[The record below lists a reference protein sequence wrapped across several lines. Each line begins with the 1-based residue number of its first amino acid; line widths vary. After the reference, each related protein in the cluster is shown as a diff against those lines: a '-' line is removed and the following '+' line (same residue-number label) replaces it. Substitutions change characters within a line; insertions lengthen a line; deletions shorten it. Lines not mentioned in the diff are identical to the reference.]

1 MTNAFPFQTV
11 PHLIFGSGS
20 TNELASHL
28 KVQGFKRPAIITD
41 KGLVATGVVEQVAS
55 ALRAAGL
62 EPAVFDGI
70 VADPPEGIV
79 LTIADQVGD
88 FGADA
93 IIGLGGGSPMDSAKV
108 IAVLAGPEPQQL
120 AAIYGVGL
128 VTAPRLPLFMVPTTA
143 GTGSEVTPIAI
154 LTTGETT
161 KAGIVSPRLY
171 ADAAFLD
178 PDLTRGL
185 PPHITA
191 ATGLDAMV
199 HAIEA
204 YTGRLKKNPMSDMLA
219 KEALRLL
226 TGHLVQAC
234 HKGEDMV
241 AREAM
246 LRGSM
251 LAGQAFANSPVG
263 AVHALAYPLGG
274 IFHVPHGLSN
284 ALVMPHVLR
293 FNLEAAAPLYAE
305 LAAALGLGGA
315 MGVAA
320 QAESFIGYLEK
331 LSIDSGAP
339 QRLRDIDIPQDAL
352 DRLADDA
359 MLQERLLINNPRL
372 MSRDAAREVYDAAW

>member
-1 MTNAFPFQTV
+1 MTDNFLFQTV
-11 PHLIFGSGS
+11 PHCVFGEGAVA
-20 TNELASHL
+20 ELAAHL
-28 KVQGFKRPAIITD
+28 KGEGLTRIAVVTD
-41 KGLVATGVVEQVAS
+41 KGLVATGVVATVGA
-55 ALRAAGL
+55 ALRSAGL
-62 EPAVFDGI
+62 EPLVFDSI
-70 VADPPEGIV
+70 VADPPEEIV
-79 LTIADQVGD
+79 ITMAEAVRD

-93 IIGLGGGSPMDSAKV
+93 VVGLGGGSPMDSAKV
-108 IAVLAGPEPQQL
+108 IAVLAGPKPQPL
-120 AAIYGVGL
+120 AEMYGVGN
-128 VTAPRLPLFMVPTTA
+128 VTAPRLPLYMVPTTA

-171 ADAAFLD
+171 ADGAFLD
-178 PDLTRGL
+178 PALTIGL
-185 PPHITA
+185 PAHITA
-191 ATGLDAMV
+191 STGLDAMV
-199 HAIEA
+199 HAIES

-226 TGHLVQAC
+226 TGNLVRAC
-234 HKGEDMV
+234 HHGDDMV

-251 LAGQAFANSPVG
+251 IAGQAFANSPVG

-293 FNLEAAAPLYAE
+293 FNLDAAAPLYAE
-305 LAAALGLGGA
+305 LADALHLNAPDGEIA
-315 MGVAA
+315 K
-320 QAESFIGYLEK
+320 AEAFIGYLEQ

-339 QRLRDIDIPQDAL
+339 QRLRDIDIPEDSL

-359 MLQERLLINNPRL
+359 MLQERLLINNPRE
-372 MSRDAAREVYDAAW
+372 MTRDAAREVYDAAW

>member
-1 MTNAFPFQTV
+1 MTKSFPFQTV
-11 PHLIFGSGS
+11 PYCVFGEGAVQ
-20 TNELASHL
+20 ELASHL
-28 KVQGFKRPAIITD
+28 AAEGHKRPALITD
-41 KGLVATGVVEQVAS
+41 KGLVATGVVAQVAN
-55 ALRAAGL
+55 ALREAGL
-62 EPAVFDGI
+62 EPAIFDSI
-70 VADPPEGIV
+70 VADPPEEIV
-79 LTIADQVGD
+79 LNMTEAVHD

-108 IAVLAGPEPQQL
+108 IAVLAGPKPQPL
-120 AAIYGVGL
+120 AEMYGVGN
-128 VTAPRLPLFMVPTTA
+128 VTAPRLPLYMVPTTA

-171 ADAAFLD
+171 ADGAFLD
-178 PDLTRGL
+178 PALTVGL
-185 PPHITA
+185 PAHITA
-191 ATGLDAMV
+191 STGLDAMV

-226 TGHLVQAC
+226 TDNLVRAC
-234 HKGEDMV
+234 QKGDDMV

-251 LAGQAFANSPVG
+251 IAGQAFANSPVG

-293 FNLEAAAPLYAE
+293 FNLDVAAPLYAE
-305 LAAALGLGGA
+305 LADALHLDAPDREAAK
-315 MGVAA
+315 
-320 QAESFIGYLEK
+320 AEAFIAYLEQ
-331 LSIDSGAP
+331 LSRNSGAP
-339 QRLRDIDIPQDAL
+339 QRLRDIDIPEDSL

-359 MLQERLLINNPRL
+359 MLQERLLINNPRE
-372 MSRDAAREVYDAAW
+372 MTRDAAREVYDAAW